1 MQKWLDTL
9 QSIDWG
15 QAVATFVT
23 GIVVG
28 FSALLALVIIFWAFG
43 KIMETI
49 SNARTKQPKQ
59 EKSQPAPASPKLVE
73 VVSDDGLSDEIVAAI
88 TGAISA
94 ILSEEGSNGSF
105 VIRSIKRTR
114 QAPSAWSAAGVLE
127 NTRPF

>member
-23 GIVVG
+23 GIVVV

-73 VVSDDGLSDEIVAAI
+73 VVAAI